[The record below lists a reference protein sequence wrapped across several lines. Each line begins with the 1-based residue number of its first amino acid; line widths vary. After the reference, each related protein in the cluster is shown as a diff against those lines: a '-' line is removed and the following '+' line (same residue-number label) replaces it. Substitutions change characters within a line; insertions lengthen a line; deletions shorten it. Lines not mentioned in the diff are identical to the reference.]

1 MINYRTHQQNY
12 KDSVIPLTDESC
24 LLWTHGAIQNSE
36 LGPGH
41 YYKNSRGIPT
51 PLVIRRFHGTSSGNE
66 LIKEILMLTKMNWN
80 SGDSLYKVLP
90 VTLDFAKVL
99 SRMSKQN
106 EAIYNKA
113 YDFRYFM

>member
-1 MINYRTHQQNY
+1 MFPIDRGTVMPISNN
-12 KDSVIPLTDESC
+12 SF
-24 LLWTHGAIQNSE
+24 LLWTHGCLQHSE
-36 LGPGH
+36 LGAGR
-41 YYKNSRGIPT
+41 YYKNKRGTPT
-51 PLVIRRFHGTSSGNE
+51 PLVIKRFYGDSSGE
-66 LIKEILMLTKMNWN
+66 LLVNEILMLTKMNWN

>member
-1 MINYRTHQQNY
+1 MFKQFNHWKGIKFGADYDTGADNYPM
-12 KDSVIPLTDESC
+12 D
-24 LLWTHGAIQNSE
+24 
-36 LGPGH
+36 
-41 YYKNSRGIPT
+41 RGTI
-51 PLVIRRFHGTSSGNE
+51 IS
-66 LIKEILMLTKMNWN
+66 
-80 SGDSLYKVLP
+80 LP

>member
-1 MINYRTHQQNY
+1 MVQKNAPRPAEDIE
-12 KDSVIPLTDESC
+12 V
-24 LLWTHGAIQNSE
+24 
-36 LGPGH
+36 
-41 YYKNSRGIPT
+41 YYGN
-51 PLVIRRFHGTSSGNE
+51 SSGDI
-66 LIKEILMLTKMNWN
+66 LAKEILMLTKMNWN